1 MRMVINIC
9 LIPISKLEISFVTLI
24 AMTEKLVYG
33 DIAVMKS
40 QFSMAGLV
48 KNLLK

>member
-1 MRMVINIC
+1 MIEIC
-9 LIPISKLEISFVTLI
+9 LIPISKSVIIFVVLTD
-24 AMTEKLVYG
+24 MTEKLVYG
-33 DIAVMKS
+33 DIDVMKF